1 MILEVILVTFIFIN
15 MLVIVSFF
23 ALETIQD
30 LFKLKLTLALALSLG
45 ELGGLGIV
53 YYFSLKSSHKI
64 AGPIYMIERRLNEV
78 AAGDLTVRLKLRKND
93 HFHDTCDVLNNCV
106 SSLQNK
112 VNEVK
117 TAARAAQEQLKSG
130 GQDGEAIAKLLATL
144 EQFKTESDNADD
156 ADDDSAQ
163 KTA

>member
-1 MILEVILVTFIFIN
+1 
-15 MLVIVSFF
+15 
-23 ALETIQD
+23 
-30 LFKLKLTLALALSLG
+30 
-45 ELGGLGIV
+45 
-53 YYFSLKSSHKI
+53 
-64 AGPIYMIERRLNEV
+64 
-78 AAGDLTVRLKLRKND
+78 
-93 HFHDTCDVLNNCV
+93 
-106 SSLQNK
+106 